1 MAMADTRRA
10 RVESALE
17 NRLGSVVAVMEAIHR
32 RHNASAI
39 IRSCEAFG
47 VHEVHMVI
55 GRFRPSKGASRGAE
69 RWLDVRR
76 HIDIESCVAELKA
89 RGFRIYV
96 ADLAPDAYTPDT
108 VPVNGP
114 VAIVFGAELVGIS
127 DEARALADG
136 AIQVPMRGLTESLNV
151 SAAAACALFRVSERR
166 REFVGGGD
174 LDPTIRAEF
183 LQSWL
188 AREDESLRGMH
199 ARVGAP
205 GGTTPQS

>member
-1 MAMADTRRA
+1 MTMAAKRRA
-10 RVESALE
+10 RIEDALE
-17 NRLGSVVAVMEAIHR
+17 RRLGSVVAVMESIHR

-47 VHEVHMVI
+47 VHEVHMVV
-55 GRFRPSKGASRGAE
+55 GSFRPSKGASRGAE

-76 HIDIESCVAELKA
+76 HVDIESCVGALKE
-89 RGFRIYV
+89 RGFRVYV
-96 ADLAPDAYTPDT
+96 ADLAPDAHTPDS
-108 VPVNGP
+108 VPVDGP

-151 SAAAACALFRVSERR
+151 SVAAACLLQRVTERR
-166 REFVGGGD
+166 RAALDGLGD
-174 LDPTIRAEF
+174 LPEEVQERILAT
-183 LQSWL
+183 WL
-188 AREDESLRGMH
+188 AREDAALRGMA

-205 GGTTPQS
+205 

>member
-1 MAMADTRRA
+1 MSMAHKRRA
-10 RVESALE
+10 RIETALHG
-17 NRLGSVVAVMEAIHR
+17 RLGTVVAVMEAIHR

-55 GRFRPSKGASRGAE
+55 GKFRPSKGASRGAE

-76 HIDIESCVAELKA
+76 FATIDESVADLRA

-96 ADLAPDAYTPDT
+96 ADLADDAHTPDT
-108 VPVNGP
+108 VPVDGP
-114 VAIVFGAELVGIS
+114 LAIVFGAELVGIS

-151 SAAAACALFRVSERR
+151 SAAAACALYRMSERR
-166 REFVGGGD
+166 RDHMGGGD
-174 LDPTIRAEF
+174 LSPATQAEF
-183 LQSWL
+183 LQRWI
-188 AREDESLRGMH
+188 AREDKSARGMH

-205 GGTTPQS
+205 TPQP

>member
-1 MAMADTRRA
+1 MSMAEKRRA
-10 RVESALE
+10 RVEEALSR
-17 NRLGSVVAVMEAIHR
+17 RLGSVVAVMESIHR

-76 HIDIESCVAELKA
+76 HVDIETCIAELKA
-89 RGFRIYV
+89 RGFKIYV
-96 ADLAPDAYTPDT
+96 ADLAPDAHTPDS
-108 VPVNGP
+108 VPIDGP

-127 DEARALADG
+127 KEARALADG

-151 SAAAACALFRVSERR
+151 SAAAACALYRLSERR
-166 REFVGGGD
+166 RAHLGGGD
-174 LDPTIRAEF
+174 LPAPVQADF
-183 LQSWL
+183 LQRWV
-188 AREDESLRGMH
+188 AREDASRRGMH

-205 GGTTPQS
+205 TPPT

>member
-1 MAMADTRRA
+1 MSMAEKRKA
-10 RVESALE
+10 RIETALTH
-17 NRLGSVVAVMEAIHR
+17 RLGSVVAVMEAVHR

-55 GRFRPSKGASRGAE
+55 GSFRPSRGASRGAE

-76 HIDIESCVAELKA
+76 FTSIEDSLSDLRA

-96 ADLAPDAYTPDT
+96 ADLAEDAYSPDT
-108 VPVNGP
+108 VPVDGP
-114 VAIVFGAELVGIS
+114 LAIVFGAELVGIS

-151 SAAAACALFRVSERR
+151 SAAAACALYRMAERR
-166 REFVGGGD
+166 REQVGGGD
-174 LDPTIRAEF
+174 LSPDIQAAF
-183 LQSWL
+183 LQRWVE
-188 AREDESLRGMH
+188 REDKSRRGMH
-199 ARVGAP
+199 ARVGSP
-205 GGTTPQS
+205 TPQR

>member
-1 MAMADTRRA
+1 MSMAHKRRA
-10 RVESALE
+10 RIEKALQG
-17 NRLGSVVAVMEAIHR
+17 RLGSVVAVMEAIHR

-76 HIDIESCVAELKA
+76 FTTIEASIADLKS
-89 RGFRIYV
+89 RGFRLYV
-96 ADLAPDAYTPDT
+96 ADLADDAHTPDS
-108 VPVNGP
+108 VPVDGP
-114 VAIVFGAELVGIS
+114 LAIVFGAELVGIS

-151 SAAAACALFRVSERR
+151 SAAAACALYRMAERR
-166 REFVGGGD
+166 RSHVGGGD
-174 LDPTIRAEF
+174 LSDAVQAKF
-183 LQSWL
+183 LEQWI
-188 AREDESLRGMH
+188 AREQKAHEGMV
-199 ARVGAP
+199 ARVG
-205 GGTTPQS
+205 GLKPQP

>member
-1 MAMADTRRA
+1 MSMARQRRTRI
-10 RVESALE
+10 EGALDG
-17 NRLGSVVAVMEAIHR
+17 RLGSVVAVMEAIHR

-76 HIDIESCVAELKA
+76 FPTIQESLGELKA
-89 RGFRIYV
+89 RGFQIYV
-96 ADLAPDAYTPDT
+96 ADLADDAHTPDS
-108 VPVNGP
+108 VPVDGP
-114 VAIVFGAELVGIS
+114 IAIVFGAELVGIS

-151 SAAAACALFRVSERR
+151 SAAAACALYRLSERR
-166 REFVGGGD
+166 RVAVGGGD
-174 LDPTIRAEF
+174 LSAETRASF
-183 LQSWL
+183 LDRWL
-188 AREDESLRGMH
+188 AREDATKRGLH

-205 GGTTPQS
+205 TPQP

>member
-1 MAMADTRRA
+1 MSMAEKRKA
-10 RVESALE
+10 RIETALTH
-17 NRLGSVVAVMEAIHR
+17 RLGSVVAVMEAVHR

-55 GRFRPSKGASRGAE
+55 GSFRPSRGASRGAE

-76 HIDIESCVAELKA
+76 FTSIEDSLSDLRA

-96 ADLAPDAYTPDT
+96 ADLAEDAYSPDT
-108 VPVNGP
+108 VPVDGP
-114 VAIVFGAELVGIS
+114 LAIVFGAELVGIS

-151 SAAAACALFRVSERR
+151 SAAAACALYRMAERR
-166 REFVGGGD
+166 REQVGGGD
-174 LDPTIRAEF
+174 LSSDIQAAF
-183 LQSWL
+183 LQRWEE
-188 AREDESLRGMH
+188 REDKSRQGMH
-199 ARVGAP
+199 ARVGSP
-205 GGTTPQS
+205 TPQQ

>member
-1 MAMADTRRA
+1 MSMAAKRRTRI
-10 RVESALE
+10 EGALE
-17 NRLGSVVAVMEAIHR
+17 HRLGSVVAVMEAIHR

-55 GRFRPSKGASRGAE
+55 GSFRPSKGASRGAE
-69 RWLDVRR
+69 RWLNVRR
-76 HIDIESCVAELKA
+76 FATIDESIADLKA

-96 ADLAPDAYTPDT
+96 ADLAEDAHSPDS
-108 VPVNGP
+108 VPVDGP

-151 SAAAACALFRVSERR
+151 SAAAACSLYRLAERR
-166 REFVGGGD
+166 RAHVGGGD
-174 LDPTIRAEF
+174 LSAAEQAQY
-183 LQSWL
+183 LERWV
-188 AREDESLRGMH
+188 AREDKSRQGMV
-199 ARVGAP
+199 ARVGAV
-205 GGTTPQS
+205 TPQP